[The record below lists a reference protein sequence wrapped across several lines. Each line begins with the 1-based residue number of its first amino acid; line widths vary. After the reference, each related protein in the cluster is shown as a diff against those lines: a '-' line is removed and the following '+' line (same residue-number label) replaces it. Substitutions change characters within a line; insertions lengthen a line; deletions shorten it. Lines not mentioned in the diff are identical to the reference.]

1 MLGHAELSDAT
12 DRCRHDR
19 SGGIHCAFLPTRLC
33 CGQTIVS
40 SGAAV
45 MKTSTE
51 RILTTHVGSL
61 PRPSDLLEFLEARE
75 TGRAFD
81 QAEFDACLAFAVRE
95 VVQKQV
101 AAGIDSVCD
110 GELGK
115 ISYTFYI
122 RHRLSGITAFRGS
135 EVAKPPQ
142 TAAHRDLLDHPD
154 FMQRLNE
161 ARGGTA
167 WFSRDAVPCCTGAV
181 TYTNRAPLETDLQ
194 NLAAACA
201 AAEPAEAFMNA
212 ASPGV
217 LTKFVPDRY
226 YQDED
231 AYVDALANALK
242 EEYEAIAGA
251 GFILQIDA
259 PDLGSARHNQYQHLS
274 DGEFLRIAERNIAAL
289 NQATANIPPQAMR
302 MHLCWGNYEGPHT
315 HDIPLAKILDVAM
328 RARPAGLSFEAA
340 NPRHAH
346 EWEDLKSAKIPDD
359 KILIPGVIDSTT
371 NFVEH
376 PRLVAQRISR
386 YGEIID
392 RERLVAGVDC
402 GFGTAVL
409 REPKVTD
416 SIVWAKLRALSD
428 GAAIASSRLWG

>member
-1 MLGHAELSDAT
+1 
-12 DRCRHDR
+12 
-19 SGGIHCAFLPTRLC
+19 
-33 CGQTIVS
+33 
-40 SGAAV
+40 
-45 MKTSTE
+45 MKTSTD

-61 PRPSDLLEFLEARE
+61 PRPPQLLAVLEARE
-75 TGRAFD
+75 MGQQFD
-81 QAEFDACLAFAVRE
+81 QTAFERCLAASVDEIVR
-95 VVQKQV
+95 KQV

-115 ISYTFYI
+115 ISYTFYV

-135 EVAKPPQ
+135 STEKPPQ

-154 FMQRLNE
+154 YMQRLNQ
-161 ARGGTA
+161 ARGGTS
-167 WFSRDAVPCCTGAV
+167 WFARDAVPCCTGPVA
-181 TYTNRAPLETDLQ
+181 YHDRRPLETDLQ
-194 NLAAACA
+194 NLTAACA
-201 AAEPAEAFMNA
+201 SARPVEAFMNA

-231 AYVDALANALK
+231 AYVDALASALR
-242 EEYEAIAGA
+242 EEYETIAKA

-274 DGEFLRIAERNIAAL
+274 DEEFLRIAERNIAAL
-289 NQATANIPPQAMR
+289 NAATANIPPEAMR

-315 HDIPLAKILDVAM
+315 HDIPLAKILDVTL

-346 EWEDLKSAKIPDD
+346 EWDDLRSAKMPDD

-376 PRLVAQRISR
+376 PRLIAQRICH
-386 YGEIID
+386 YTDIVG
-392 RERLVAGVDC
+392 RERVIAGADC
-402 GFGTAVL
+402 GFATFAFVDN
-409 REPKVTD
+409 PVAP
-416 SIVWAKLRALSD
+416 SVVWAKLAALAE
-428 GAAIASSRLWG
+428 GARIAASRLWW